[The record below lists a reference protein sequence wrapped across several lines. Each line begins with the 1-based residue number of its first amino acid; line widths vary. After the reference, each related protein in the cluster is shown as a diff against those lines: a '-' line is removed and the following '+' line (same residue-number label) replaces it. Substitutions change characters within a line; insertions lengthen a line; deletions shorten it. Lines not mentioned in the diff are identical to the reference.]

1 MTRNSRE
8 LSQFASFIDIKDA
21 NQNIGVITSMVFNP
35 GGIGIGSPVSDY
47 LSEASSRGAID
58 PLINWNESYLLN
70 DVYIE
75 GNLNVDNGSSGS
87 VTGFGATFPKLNV
100 GGLTTTRDLL
110 VVGVTTLSRDTGMG
124 TVYIGQ
130 PDVIISGAQGTAS
143 GSNANLGVAVTGPGG
158 AAFADDTDLAH
169 GLVVIDNVGAAD
181 PNEVALYVSGK
192 VHFNG
197 GDPLINDPIN
207 GGETGLGT
215 EFVVVPKALYYDKVT
230 FLEGINVVKQEPT
243 GAIPEGGSSEA
254 NIRVFNTERAGDPGA
269 ANTENAYQAAI
280 WTNGGFEAEQYGRIG
295 YGLSVGNYIEIGKN
309 LQFHDT
315 DNEGNTVIST
325 IEGDIEIK
333 TVNVTIGIGSDDTR
347 YSEAPNNRTQIDLG
361 TSQLSTLYPQ
371 IPGGDES
378 NAGIGTD
385 EGRFTIAYLEQLE
398 VGPDGTDSQANLVN
412 MNVSLGATIS
422 YLSVAG
428 VGGTDQN
435 EVYLDVGPGKANFAN
450 VDSSG
455 FFNHVGVATING
467 FLNIIS
473 DSYNNAYVA
482 TAFQANN
489 VDVYQQDVNNSTN
502 PEFFYPAMANA
513 GTSQT
518 DAGAQMFVNPGF
530 YLDAFSTSLFV
541 HNNLNVL
548 GTAINASLEN
558 PDLRFDLVNY
568 GVTELNLASQA
579 KYIDIGEAESSDGGF
594 TSIRSNVTELTRL
607 RLSQND
613 IQASTGDTAITLNE
627 DINVN
632 IAGWV
637 QIGGTYIKCDQN
649 DINIADTS
657 LRGDLFKSASDVVIG
672 AEDLGIASIRNN
684 VTEVEFLR
692 LKKDTVQASDE
703 ATAFTVGLG
712 GTHVSIVGD
721 LIIGGNDIQTGF
733 GITNITM
740 VGDTKTILYGD
751 LEIRG
756 NEILS
761 SDGSV
766 NILMF
771 DGQELTSFTGAI
783 RVEGDE
789 IRAGTGD
796 TNMTMIGDQVTI
808 FAGAIEIDGDVIR
821 ASNGQDNITMDSD
834 ILTTVAGD
842 LQVGT
847 GTMRAGDGTIC
858 IEMEGGTGNVAISSD
873 VTANS
878 AFFNGLEARLNTEDV
893 NIRDN
898 LLTLGLIEDPTAQGT
913 LIPPNVSTGNTGDV
927 GLVMARYD
935 VGLSTHKYAAIY
947 YDNSEGRVAIRTDVT
962 DAGVGAGRDRY
973 LLANGLPSELE
984 VQNLYVNYNTTIGI
998 KTIFEA
1004 ASVNTGDEVID
1015 VLNIVNVEID
1025 AGTF

>member
-712 GTHVSIVGD
+712 GTYVSITGD
-721 LIIGGNDIQTGF
+721 IIVGGNDIQTGF
-733 GITNITM
+733 GITNIEM
-740 VGDTKTILYGD
+740 VGDTKTIFYGD
-751 LEIRG
+751 IEIRG